1 MPTFLIRVMIKFQ
14 FKIRSRNGVVVDCL
28 NIQGRDRADAE
39 RKLKQMYPNCEI
51 LECSETQ
58 ANSQY
63 DESVD
68 VGVIISLIAKE
79 QKREE

>member
-1 MPTFLIRVMIKFQ
+1 MLPAMTKFQ
-14 FKIRSRNGVVVDCL
+14 FKIRSRNGVVVDSL

-39 RKLKQMYPNCEI
+39 RKLKQMYPHCEI
-51 LECSETQ
+51 LECSESQ

-79 QKREE
+79 QNRDV